1 MIVAHPDDETL
12 FGGGELIQNADSYK
26 VVVLDYGNHLVRHRE
41 FIKAMETLGVTK
53 WEHWDGEA
61 FKTSAAYNESVLIPL
76 IQRVLNERDWEKVVT
91 HNQSGEYG
99 HYRHVGLHNV
109 LARLCPEKLW
119 VFGRDSDNTLS
130 NDVKNIK
137 QNILTNIYSSQ
148 KDILKWFDWDHEIIV
163 KY

>member
-1 MIVAHPDDETL
+1 MPVALPVSTVIGS
-12 FGGGELIQNADSYK
+12 FQYK